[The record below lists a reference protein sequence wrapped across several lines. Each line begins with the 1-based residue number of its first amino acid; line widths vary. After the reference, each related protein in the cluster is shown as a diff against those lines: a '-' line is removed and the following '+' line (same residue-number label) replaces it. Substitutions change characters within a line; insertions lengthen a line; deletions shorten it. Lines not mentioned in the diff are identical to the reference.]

1 MPATTIE
8 EHVLNIVCSVFEAHS
23 AVLFLPEDNKESCT
37 ITASFSLGDKL
48 NENAEIVPGQGLV
61 GWIIRNH
68 KILCVPNFDHYKSKL
83 GYYLDHEEESIK
95 AFMGAPLSCGGA
107 ICIDSKYQYAFSEKD
122 NRILQLFAELI
133 AKLRV
138 DSGKKDFFEDIPRY
152 FADLSVLQDLPY
164 RFKRWSEL
172 SANFLKT
179 LVSATAFDYAAFA
192 SMEEPDKTYVLECE
206 TTPLLLQDGHPI
218 TLSMNNGV
226 VGWVFKNEQPIFSEG
241 FGETPA
247 PIIFGRL
254 PEMSDFKAVI
264 CLPIVVEKE
273 TRAVLCLAHRSPR
286 HIDES
291 MRSFVHLAVG
301 QLTSFLENLFLRTKV
316 NSLLPEADVHKK
328 FGNK

>member
-152 FADLSVLQDLPY
+152 FANLSVLQDLPY
-164 RFKRWSEL
+164 RFKRWSDF
-172 SANFLKT
+172 SNNFLQT
-179 LVSATAFDYAAFA
+179 LVSATGFDYAAFA
-192 SMEEPDKTYVLECE
+192 SVEVPDKSYVLECE
-206 TTPLLLQDGHPI
+206 TTPILLHDGHPI
-218 TLSMNNGV
+218 TLPMNNGV

-241 FGETPA
+241 LGDSPA
-247 PIIFGRL
+247 PIIFGRI
-254 PEMSDFKAVI
+254 PEMSDFRAVI
-264 CLPIVVEKE
+264 CQPIMVEKE
-273 TRAVLCLAHRSPR
+273 TRAVLCLAHRAPR

-291 MRSFVHLAVG
+291 MRSFMQLAVG
-301 QLTSFLENLFLRTKV
+301 QLTAFLENLFLRTKV
-316 NSLLPEADVHKK
+316 NALLPEADVHHKFAKK
-328 FGNK
+328 